1 MNDIDI
7 NLERF
12 ANFMAD
18 MIEKYGAEIDLSE
31 LDDAK
36 AETSVSASFFVFMGK
51 WSAKCFWVEKYRN
64 ISVFFSK
71 KGYTRKQSRVIVG
84 TRNNSLK
91 VIRT

>member
-36 AETSVSASFFVFMGK
+36 AETSVSASFILKLQNFKLLLKMIFHNYIVLYI
-51 WSAKCFWVEKYRN
+51 SARGV
-64 ISVFFSK
+64 
-71 KGYTRKQSRVIVG
+71 
-84 TRNNSLK
+84 
-91 VIRT
+91 

>member
-36 AETSVSASFFVFMGK
+36 AETSVSASFFVFMGEI
-51 WSAKCFWVEKYRN
+51 SAKCF
-64 ISVFFSK
+64 
-71 KGYTRKQSRVIVG
+71 
-84 TRNNSLK
+84 
-91 VIRT
+91 

>member
-31 LDDAK
+31 LDEKK
-36 AETSVSASFFVFMGK
+36 AETSVSASFFAFMGK
-51 WSAKCFWVEKYRN
+51 VSVKCFR
-64 ISVFFSK
+64 
-71 KGYTRKQSRVIVG
+71 
-84 TRNNSLK
+84 L
-91 VIRT
+91 

>member
-36 AETSVSASFFVFMGK
+36 AETSVSASFFCVYGEMVGK
-51 WSAKCFWVEKYRN
+51 MFLDCKTSKYFGIFQQKRVYKKAK
-64 ISVFFSK
+64 
-71 KGYTRKQSRVIVG
+71 
-84 TRNNSLK
+84 
-91 VIRT
+91 